1 MIILHI
7 EPDLLV
13 SQICELRNPNMP
25 LAKTVLGGGPLN
37 NGTNFL
43 ETSKIVIQSQRLNSN
58 SKGGSKKMS
67 ILSDAFFMA

>member
-1 MIILHI
+1 
-7 EPDLLV
+7 
-13 SQICELRNPNMP
+13 MP
-25 LAKTVLGGGPLN
+25 LAKTVLGGGPPN